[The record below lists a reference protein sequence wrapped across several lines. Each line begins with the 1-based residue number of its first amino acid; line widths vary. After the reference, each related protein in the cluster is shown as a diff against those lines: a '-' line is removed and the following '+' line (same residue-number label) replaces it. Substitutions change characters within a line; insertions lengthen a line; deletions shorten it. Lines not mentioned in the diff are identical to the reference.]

1 MREMVKKAQEVLW
14 SPLFALRVSLIVVA
28 IVAFIPDSGK
38 VAASLHDARIWLQGH
53 ALLIAIPVSLSLCFA
68 RVRGTLRRIV
78 LHYDDRSSW
87 LGAFVAV
94 WLAIVALWAG
104 KWFIPKRPFI
114 FLYASGLMLVV
125 IVVAEFV
132 IRTAPKKYKT
142 TKGVLAADKPLTTRT
157 NLAPEQTKVLESLEE
172 LLARQQQIRSIGLY
186 GDWGTGKTS
195 VYKTARREL
204 KKVDANIVWVEI
216 EPWRYTSQEALVLG
230 FYEEIGKA
238 MERAIPGAQNSAAV
252 LLQTAEPLVRKNDK
266 TGLFTMLFEWLK
278 RVVQKQYGDPEKY
291 ITSVLKQE
299 GKYLVVVIDN
309 VERNSSAEHVLR
321 TLQLAHFLN
330 APNVTYIFIAEKDK
344 LLGCMP
350 ELYKG
355 EQAKYLEKFVEYE
368 LELVPPTHAQLRSFM
383 NLKLKDSDAHIPLD
397 FKIDTPDILVQ
408 DMDTY
413 RGVIKVF
420 NQFIFELN
428 RRYFRNGRY
437 TVKLD
442 GKYVLDH
449 IRVKYPLLWKHIELN
464 RDEYD
469 EGNRKRSR
477 FYYIKHDEAQ
487 IREHRRKVITEAIDS
502 YVPEEKRELIKDT
515 LRELFPQ
522 TNHLLGGGA
531 VHHIDYKKARR
542 ERRVYHPDV
551 LDEYFAGSTS
561 LEAYEASVVEITNL
575 LEALKDSKNETA
587 RMELFSGYLAETA
600 KNESPGDAIRL
611 LVDEL
616 LYSGD
621 VKTIRIYLR
630 SLLRAYCLY
639 VNFIASDSDDG
650 RLAPVI
656 SGINEFALQYGQ
668 GDKQSEHLDYIFRDI
683 EKYMSHPSVMLR
695 MLLYMHPARDN
706 HFFAIQQWGEGY
718 QALRRRGLKY
728 VDDYYLKH
736 KENNFFDPSRGY
748 EWRFVFYQWA
758 LSVRT
763 GDTPDK
769 RDVDAEARFKRAN
782 AYIFSLWRNDHQLAY
797 RAIMEDFWGKQWS
810 SETEDTWQVTLDKL
824 EPYDTAQLVAL
835 TEELTNSDT
844 LNKEQR
850 EDMSAFLKLLKD
862 MVSEQPDDGDS
873 PAPVVAA

>member
-1 MREMVKKAQEVLW
+1 MR
-14 SPLFALRVSLIVVA
+14 SPLFALLIALIVVA
-28 IVAFIPDSGK
+28 IIALVPDSGK
-38 VAASLHDARIWLQGH
+38 VATSLHRARVWFQEH
-53 ALLIAIPVSLSLCFA
+53 ALVITIPVVLSLCFA
-68 RVRGTLRRIV
+68 RVRGTLRRII
-78 LHYDDRSSW
+78 LHYDKRNSW
-87 LGAFVAV
+87 FCAFVMV
-94 WLAIVALWAG
+94 WLAIAALWAG
-104 KWFIPKRPFI
+104 RWFIPKRPFI
-114 FLYASGLMLVV
+114 FLYASGLLLIV
-125 IVVAEFV
+125 IIVAELV
-132 IRTAPKKYKT
+132 IKTAPKKYKT
-142 TKGVLAADKPLTTRT
+142 TKGVLATDKPLTTRT
-157 NLAPEQTKVLESLEE
+157 SLAPEQIKVLESLEE

-204 KKVDANIVWVEI
+204 KKADTNIIWVEI

-238 MERAIPGAQNSAAV
+238 MEKAIPGAQNSAAI

-266 TGLFTMLFEWLK
+266 TGLLTMFFEWFK
-278 RVVQKQYGDPEKY
+278 RIVQKQNGDPERY

-330 APNVTYIFIAEKDK
+330 APNVAYIFIAEKDK
-344 LLGCMP
+344 LLSCMP
-350 ELYKG
+350 ERYKA

-368 LELVPPTHAQLRSFM
+368 LELVPPTQRQLRNFM
-383 NLKLKDSDAHIPLD
+383 NLKLKDSDVHIPLD
-397 FKIDTPDILVQ
+397 FKIDTPDTLVQ

-428 RRYFRNGRY
+428 RRYFRDGRY

-442 GKYVLDH
+442 DKYTLDH
-449 IRVKYPLLWKHIELN
+449 IRIKYPLLWKHIEQN

-477 FYYIKHDEAQ
+477 YYYITHDEAQ
-487 IREHRRKVITEAIDS
+487 VREHRRKVITQAIDA
-502 YVPEEKRELIKDT
+502 YVPEDKREFIKDI
-515 LRELFPQ
+515 LKDLFPQ

-531 VHHIDYKKARR
+531 VHAIDYMKARR

-561 LEAYEASVVEITNL
+561 LEAYDASLLKINNL
-575 LEALKDSKNETA
+575 LEALQESKNEKG
-587 RMELFSGYLAETA
+587 RMELFNNYLVETA
-600 KNESPGDAIRL
+600 NNESPGDAIRL
-611 LVDEL
+611 LSDEL
-616 LYSGD
+616 LHLGD
-621 VKTIRIYLR
+621 IKVMRLYFR

-639 VNFIASDSDDG
+639 VNFVAKDSDDG
-650 RLAPVI
+650 RLAPVL

-668 GDKQSEHLDYIFRDI
+668 GDEQSKHLDYIFRDV

-736 KENNFFDPSRGY
+736 RENNFFEPSRGY

-763 GDTPDK
+763 GDTPDN
-769 RDVDAEARFKRAN
+769 RDANAEARFKRVN
-782 AYIFSLWRNDHQLAY
+782 NYIFSLWSNDHRLAY
-797 RAIMEDFWGKQWS
+797 KSIREDFWGKQWS
-810 SETEDTWQVTLDKL
+810 SETEDAWHVTLDKL
-824 EPYDTAQLVAL
+824 EPYDKAQLITLA
-835 TEELTNSDT
+835 EALTNSDN
-844 LNKEQR
+844 LNKVQR
-850 EDMSAFLKLLKD
+850 EDMATFLKLLKD
-862 MVSEQPDDGDS
+862 IVGEQPNEGD
-873 PAPVVAA
+873 APPPLIAA